1 MILIV
6 IYSITIYAN
15 TLTNGFL
22 YDDRYTII
30 DNNLIKDFTGLYR
43 LFRMDYFALSGE
55 MSYRPVVTF
64 TYFLDYALYGLKPW
78 GYHLT
83 NLICHAM
90 NGAVLYVF
98 LVLISNQAGVKSF
111 ISQNKFISFGNIS
124 FLVSLLFVA
133 HPALTETVNAISYRE
148 DLLVFLFYIAS
159 LILYIF
165 FTANNRNAKLFYPLS
180 CFTYVLALFSKET
193 ALTLPLIVYC
203 YEWFNVNRKR
213 GYLYRFFIN
222 WYNIGYIFIA
232 LFYLYLRFFSF
243 YNPREGK
250 IQAIQAWTANE
261 RILTAPILL
270 LNHLKIAMFP
280 ISLSADYAWSPTG
293 FIFSGSLLFSLI
305 IAVLLLL
312 GALIIKRSE
321 RKVSFG
327 ILFLLITL
335 VPTLNI
341 VAIANPFAERYLYL
355 PIVGV
360 AIILAVVIQY
370 IAETSTYRARCIL
383 LIFLFFILG
392 IYSVLIVK
400 RNMVWIDDYSLWSD
414 TVRKMPKSYRAHYNL
429 GVSYGEKGKLED
441 AIQEY
446 KTTLTLKLEYID
458 AYINLGDALIR
469 LGRFNEAI
477 MPFEVARMLTGDPAV
492 RNNLGNIYF
501 KQDRFDQAIQ
511 YYQEALKLKS
521 DYPEARAGLGAA
533 YASKGKLED
542 AITEFRTALELNPE
556 LAEAHYNLGI
566 VYLEK
571 GLTDE
576 ARTELEITLKLK
588 PNHLEAYQTLKSI
601 H

>member
-15 TLTNGFL
+15 TLANGFL

-30 DNNLIKDFTGLYR
+30 DNNLIKDFTGLYK
-43 LFRMDYFALSGE
+43 LFGKDYFALAGE

-90 NGAVLYVF
+90 NGALLYVF

-148 DLLVFLFYIAS
+148 DLLVFLFYIVS

-180 CFTYVLALFSKET
+180 CFTYIFALFSKET

-213 GYLYRFFIN
+213 GYLYRFFTN

-232 LFYLYLRFFSF
+232 LFYLYLRFFYF

-250 IQAIQAWTANE
+250 IQAIQAWIANE

-270 LNHLKIAMFP
+270 LNHLKLTMFP

-293 FIFSGSLLFSLI
+293 FIFSGSFLFALI
-305 IAVLLLL
+305 IVVLLLF
-312 GALIIKRSE
+312 GALIIKKSE

-327 ILFLLITL
+327 ILFFLITL
-335 VPTLNI
+335 VPALNI
-341 VAIANPFAERYLYL
+341 V
-355 PIVGV
+355 
-360 AIILAVVIQY
+360 
-370 IAETSTYRARCIL
+370 
-383 LIFLFFILG
+383 
-392 IYSVLIVK
+392 
-400 RNMVWIDDYSLWSD
+400 
-414 TVRKMPKSYRAHYNL
+414 
-429 GVSYGEKGKLED
+429 
-441 AIQEY
+441 
-446 KTTLTLKLEYID
+446 
-458 AYINLGDALIR
+458 
-469 LGRFNEAI
+469 
-477 MPFEVARMLTGDPAV
+477 
-492 RNNLGNIYF
+492 
-501 KQDRFDQAIQ
+501 
-511 YYQEALKLKS
+511 
-521 DYPEARAGLGAA
+521 
-533 YASKGKLED
+533 
-542 AITEFRTALELNPE
+542 
-556 LAEAHYNLGI
+556 
-566 VYLEK
+566 
-571 GLTDE
+571 
-576 ARTELEITLKLK
+576 
-588 PNHLEAYQTLKSI
+588 
-601 H
+601 